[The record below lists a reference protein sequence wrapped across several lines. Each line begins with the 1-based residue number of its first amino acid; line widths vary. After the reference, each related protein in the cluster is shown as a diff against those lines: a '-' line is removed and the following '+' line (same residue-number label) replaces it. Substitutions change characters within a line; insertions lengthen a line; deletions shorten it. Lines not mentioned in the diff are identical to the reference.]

1 MARMEGHEANDP
13 WMMGTGWLI
22 EPDLIVTAGHMSF
35 DWDHKFGFAL
45 EIKAWIGYYGRENV
59 GDTSVQFRHGKTVSV
74 PAEWIKAP
82 RENYDVSF
90 IKVDKPFT
98 GVKPFEYYDT
108 PAKGK
113 SSNPWSLVG
122 NTDDFQVI

>member
-1 MARMEGHEANDP
+1 MARMEGHDANDP

-35 DWDHKFGFAL
+35 DWDHNFGFAK
-45 EIKAWIGYYGRENV
+45 EIKAWIGYYGRDNV
-59 GDTSVQFRHGKTVSV
+59 GDTSVQFRHGKTVSA

-82 RENYDVSF
+82 HENYDVSF

-98 GVKPFEYYDT
+98 GVKAFTYIDT
-108 PAKGK
+108 PAKGML
-113 SSNPWSLVG
+113 SYYSMGLS
-122 NTDDFQVI
+122 

>member
-1 MARMEGHEANDP
+1 MARMEGHDAKDP

-35 DWDHKFGFAL
+35 DWDHKFGFAK
-45 EIKAWIGYYGRENV
+45 EIKAWIGYNGRHEV
-59 GDTSVQFRHGKTVSV
+59 GNNSVQLRHGKTVSA

-82 RENYDVSF
+82 RENYDVAF

-98 GVKPFEYYDT
+98 GVKPFKYSNT
-108 PAKGK
+108 PAKGTYGIV
-113 SSNPWSLVG
+113 SNLMC
-122 NTDDFQVI
+122 NTDDA